1 MEGRKEGTG
10 RFSQL
15 IASSSTERQGGGEE
29 IMERG
34 HVPDYFFSTDQEIPN
49 CLIGLHFW
57 WLYFEVVIKLV
68 IKYKFCIKG
77 FSTSEAILG
86 LWLFSLTAPT
96 ASKWEF
102 FYLLRFLDAKFL
114 SP

>member
-34 HVPDYFFSTDQEIPN
+34 HVPDYFFSTD
-49 CLIGLHFW
+49 
-57 WLYFEVVIKLV
+57 
-68 IKYKFCIKG
+68 
-77 FSTSEAILG
+77 
-86 LWLFSLTAPT
+86 
-96 ASKWEF
+96 
-102 FYLLRFLDAKFL
+102 
-114 SP
+114 